1 METNSENGFNFWANR
16 FHEQFSKG
24 SRLEKEFRL
33 TRTLVLTAR
42 RWTSFADGLVRAAT
56 GHTRAR
62 WQTLSAL
69 TFSDGPVGT
78 LDLARRMGLRWPTL
92 IRVLNELEAEGLV
105 HRARDATD
113 GRLRM
118 IAITSSGEE
127 LVERVLTILNPVRAD
142 VLSIFSDEEL
152 VTAERVIERLLTA
165 LVAREN

>member
-1 METNSENGFNFWANR
+1 METNSENAFDVWANR
-16 FHEQFSKG
+16 FHQQFEEG

-33 TRTLVLTAR
+33 TRTIVLTAR
-42 RWTSFADGLVRAAT
+42 RWTTHADGLVRAAT

-105 HRARDATD
+105 DRARDETD

-118 IAITSSGEE
+118 IAITPQGRA
-127 LVERVLTILNPVRAD
+127 LVDRVLTILNPARAD
-142 VLSIFSDEEL
+142 VLSVFSDEEL
-152 VTAERVIERLLTA
+152 VTAERLIQRLLTV
-165 LVAREN
+165 LVARDS